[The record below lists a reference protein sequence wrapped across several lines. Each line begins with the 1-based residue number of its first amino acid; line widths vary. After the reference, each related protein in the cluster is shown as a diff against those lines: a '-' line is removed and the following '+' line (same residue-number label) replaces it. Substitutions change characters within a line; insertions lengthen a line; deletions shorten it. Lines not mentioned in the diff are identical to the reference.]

1 MSTLAQTKLKLSGV
15 VSVVAKDHRNFVN
28 ALIFDLVPIAQECA
42 RMGKIGKP
50 LHAER

>member
-1 MSTLAQTKLKLSGV
+1 MSTPAQAKLKLSGV
-15 VSVVAKDHRNFVN
+15 VSVVAIQDHRNFVN
-28 ALIFDLVPIAQECA
+28 ALIFAQECA